1 MMLASRN
8 YKADMKIVSLNVSKP
23 IVVES
28 AGKMVSTG
36 IFKTPVPGPLEVRKL
51 NIDGDGQADLTVHGG
66 VDKAVY
72 AYSLDH
78 YPYWE
83 KTLQRAA
90 LPHGQ
95 FGENLT
101 IAGLNEAECCI
112 GDRWRIGTAE
122 FAITQP
128 RQPCF
133 KLGIRFGDDDMP
145 KRFTQSGLT
154 GAYLKVLREGT
165 IAVGDEVHVLERGQ
179 ASVSV
184 LEAFR
189 AYMNPASP
197 VSKDVYARALQVQH
211 LAGTWREKF
220 ASRVNR

>member
-1 MMLASRN
+1 
-8 YKADMKIVSLNVSKP
+8 MKIVSINVSTP

-36 IFKTPVPGPLEVRKL
+36 IFKSPIPGPVAVSKL
-51 NIDGDGQADLTVHGG
+51 NIEGDGQADLSVHGG

-78 YPYWE
+78 YAYWAQ
-83 KTLQRAA
+83 TLQRDA
-90 LPHGQ
+90 LTYGQ

-101 IAGLNEAECCI
+101 IAGLNEEECCI

-133 KLGIRFGDDDMP
+133 KLGIRFEDDDMP
-145 KRFTQSGLT
+145 KRFSKSGLT

-165 IAVGDEVHVLERGQ
+165 VALGDEVKVLERGHGN
-179 ASVSV
+179 VTV

-189 AYMNPASP
+189 AFMNPAAPASQA
-197 VSKDVYARALQVQH
+197 VYARVLQVQH
-211 LAGTWREKF
+211 LADVWRTKL
-220 ASRVNR
+220 ATRLKL

>member
-1 MMLASRN
+1 
-8 YKADMKIVSLNVSKP
+8 MKLVSINVSKP

-28 AGKMVSTG
+28 AGKKVSTG
-36 IFKTPVPGPLEVRKL
+36 IFKTPISGPVVVTTL
-51 NIDGDGQADLTVHGG
+51 NIEGDGQADLTVHGG

-78 YPYWE
+78 YTYWSQ
-83 KTLQRAA
+83 TLERDA

-101 IAGLNEAECCI
+101 IEGLNESECCI

-145 KRFTQSGLT
+145 KRFTKSGLT
-154 GAYLKVLREGT
+154 GAYLKVLREGM
-165 IAVGDEVHVLERGQ
+165 ISVGDEVKVLARGYGN
-179 ASVSV
+179 VSV

-189 AYMNPASP
+189 AYMNPAAPASQE
-197 VSKDVYARALQVQH
+197 VYARVLRVQH
-211 LAGTWREKF
+211 LADVWRTKI
-220 ASRVNR
+220 ATRLKM